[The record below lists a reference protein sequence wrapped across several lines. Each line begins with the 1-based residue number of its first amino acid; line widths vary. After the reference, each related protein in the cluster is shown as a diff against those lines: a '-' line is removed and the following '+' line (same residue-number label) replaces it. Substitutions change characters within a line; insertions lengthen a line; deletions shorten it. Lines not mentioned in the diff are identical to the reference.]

1 MFYQLSNQ
9 HTPSFTKINLFECKK
24 NIVLNCKHNYK
35 LQKYFRSVRSVDH
48 FSISLKLDKLPCEGF
63 CVGGA
68 DNWKVS
74 VLLEWWN
81 RLKQNFWNPIS
92 SPNQISFN
100 LESPLLSHLVSF
112 QQKCCHRFKPVK
124 SGWFWWTAAT
134 PTRRQQEQEQL
145 GQADGWLVLR
155 LLMAL
160 RQLTHWQFV
169 PWQLVPYLCNTTTR
183 PQGVRGACP
192 LVRAQRQMTWLG

>member
-1 MFYQLSNQ
+1 MFLIVN
-9 HTPSFTKINLFECKK
+9 TPK
-24 NIVLNCKHNYK
+24 NYK
-35 LQKYFRSVRSVDH
+35 NTFDQVDLLIIIDQFETRQVAVRGFLCWGSRQLK
-48 FSISLKLDKLPCEGF
+48 SLGTSWVMESAETK
-63 CVGGA
+63 
-68 DNWKVS
+68 
-74 VLLEWWN
+74 LLE
-81 RLKQNFWNPIS
+81 S
-92 SPNQISFN
+92 N
-100 LESPLLSHLVSF
+100 LESKSDFVQFGRSSFVSRVSFRLVSF